1 MTTAGAKPQGVP
13 TVTVLTVSFNA
24 LADLKCTVA
33 SVVLAGETG
42 IEHVVVDGASSDG
55 TPEYLAQTGTRW
67 ISEPDKGIADAMTK
81 GLAMVSGEYVLIL
94 QAGDLFAPG
103 LNLDEIQSE
112 LDGSDIVSF
121 DVLITHPDGDVR
133 FCSRGL
139 SRALETSM
147 SVPHQ
152 GAFVRRDLYER
163 IGAFEAQYKVGMD
176 YEFMLRAK
184 RAGATCKVVNRVV
197 AIMPADGISA
207 RRDWHSLKTRLAE
220 SRLIQSAHARGFA
233 DRLLQKL
240 YWAVYP
246 LYKRFRHRGGRR

>member
-1 MTTAGAKPQGVP
+1 MP

-24 LADLKCTVA
+24 LVDLKRTVA
-33 SVVLAGETG
+33 SVAAMGG

-55 TPEYLAQTGTRW
+55 TPEYLSHTSTRW

-81 GLAMVSGEYVLIL
+81 GIAMATGEYVLIL

-103 LNLDEIQSE
+103 LTLAEIEAE

-121 DVLITHPDGDVR
+121 DVLVTHRDGDIR
-133 FCSRGL
+133 FRSRGL
-139 SRALETSM
+139 GRALETSM

-163 IGAFEAQYKVGMD
+163 IGAFDAQYKVGMD

-184 RAGATCKVVNRVV
+184 RAGASCKVVGRISS
-197 AIMPADGISA
+197 IMPADGISA
-207 RRDWHSLKTRLAE
+207 RRDWPSLQKRLAE
-220 SRLIQSAHARGFA
+220 NRLIHSVHARGL
-233 DRLLQKL
+233 RNRVVQKL
-240 YWAVYP
+240 YWSVYP
-246 LYKRFRHRGGRR
+246 LYKRLRHIGGRR

>member
-1 MTTAGAKPQGVP
+1 MGPKVSVVTAVFEARQ
-13 TVTVLTVSFNA
+13 A
-24 LADLKCTVA
+24 LEATVA
-33 SVVLAGETG
+33 SVASAGG
-42 IEHVVVDGASSDG
+42 IEHVVVDGGSRDG
-55 TPEYLAQTGTRW
+55 TAEYLATTGTCW
-67 ISEPDKGIADAMTK
+67 ISEADRGIADAMTK
-81 GLAMVSGEYVLIL
+81 GIGMATGEYILIL
-94 QAGDLFAPG
+94 QAGDVFAP
-103 LNLDEIQSE
+103 DFQFDRIAEE

-121 DVLITHPDGDVR
+121 DVLVTHPGGDVHFR
-133 FCSRGL
+133 SRGL
-139 SRALETSM
+139 GNALEWSM

-207 RRDWHSLKTRLAE
+207 RRDWHSLKIRLAE

-246 LYKRFRHRGGRR
+246 LYKRCRHRGGRR